1 MFLVLPFGGSQAVK
15 VEDTPKMP
23 TMELRPKMTIK
34 APPNG
39 HFFIQQ
45 IQSFNFI
52 QNWMRRH
59 SVAQLLDL
67 SLLDPDC

>member
-45 IQSFNFI
+45 IQNHLISFKI
-52 QNWMRRH
+52 G
-59 SVAQLLDL
+59 
-67 SLLDPDC
+67 